1 MKARLEALRVLLL
14 LGLGLCKGLESEI
27 FWDPNP
33 SHHEPTFVFV
43 GFS

>member
-27 FWDPNP
+27 FGGTLTLRTMSPP
-33 SHHEPTFVFV
+33 LCL
-43 GFS
+43 